1 MVIFHGKLLVYQRVT
16 IQTGIHVRSVR
27 SKYLGS
33 TVIWWISAFVWFMW
47 KECTFDFWI
56 SVIFMDVT
64 RALTHLQQT
73 TLAFESRV
81 AKSFSKNIWNP
92 FRGHNSASWH
102 HMSLPFSSRTFWDHI
117 PQKHRSPAADGR
129 HPGHLPF
136 PAISSSAFRLP
147 QAAAAGCWAVSARTC
162 HGLGWRQGKNSLKI
176 AGRAPKFDGWS
187 SWSSFSLWKW
197 QFGRALHRN
206 LLPRAFQGPN
216 RLTHRLMPTAGWQT
230 SIMIPADLLL
240 IWVTVIVKDI
250 VKDQQ
255 TKCWRW
261 WWTSPASR
269 MAVTV
274 IIMIADSK
282 PNKEVP

>member
-162 HGLGWRQGKNSLKI
+162 HGLGWRQGKILWKLQDGLPNLMVDQVDHHFPYGNGNSGAHSI
-176 AGRAPKFDGWS
+176 ATSSQGPSRGQIAWRIVSCLQPVGKRR
-187 SWSSFSLWKW
+187 SWS
-197 QFGRALHRN
+197 
-206 LLPRAFQGPN
+206 LPICF
-216 RLTHRLMPTAGWQT
+216 
-230 SIMIPADLLL
+230 
-240 IWVTVIVKDI
+240 
-250 VKDQQ
+250 
-255 TKCWRW
+255 
-261 WWTSPASR
+261 
-269 MAVTV
+269 
-274 IIMIADSK
+274 
-282 PNKEVP
+282 